1 MSILSVRRGLL
12 ALAAATTVL
21 AGCLAVVGQASAST
35 LYACVKKSGTAH
47 IYAKKP
53 KCKKGESKL
62 SWNTAGPAGKNGAN
76 GANGGGGANGTNGV
90 NGQDLTSHTPLPS
103 GQSESGFFG
112 IGGGSNTSGE
122 VGEGVSFSQPLA
134 AGLTENHVVF
144 NLPEAT
150 STHCPGIGRADAG
163 FMCLYAGE
171 IQSLSYAN
179 TLNFPAFPGK
189 SYEFQATGK
198 YGFAVYFKVLG
209 TGGFVD
215 GVWSITAP

>member
-1 MSILSVRRGLL
+1 MSRFTLRRVLM
-12 ALAAATTVL
+12 ALATAGALMLSSFAA
-21 AGCLAVVGQASAST
+21 ASPADAST
-35 LYACVKKSGTAH
+35 VYACVTKGGTAH
-47 IYAKKP
+47 LYFSKKP
-53 KCKKGESKL
+53 KCKKKQKL
-62 SWNTAGPAGKNGAN
+62 VSWNTTGPAGKNGAN
-76 GANGGGGANGTNGV
+76 GGNGTNGTNGV

-112 IGGGSNTSGE
+112 VGGGSNTSGE

-144 NLPEAT
+144 NLPETT

-171 IQSLSYAN
+171 IQSLSYDL

-189 SYEFQATGK
+189 LYEDEATGK
-198 YGFAVYFKVLG
+198 YGFVVYFKVLG
-209 TGGFVD
+209 TGGFAD
-215 GVWSITAP
+215 GVWSVTAP